1 MHGEAMEEFQKFFD
15 QHLVPLGGGKVLDI
29 GSYDVNGTYAGW
41 FIDREI
47 WNYRGCDIEAGPNV
61 DIVLPSLYDWKDVLP
76 DNEADVVISGQV
88 LEHVPKPWR
97 WFPELVRIL
106 KPGGL
111 LYVAAPNTWEYH
123 PYPVDCWRVWPDG
136 LRALFD
142 EFGIDPLNAYF
153 RGNDTIGIGIK
164 QR

>member
-15 QHLVPLGGGKVLDI
+15 AHLADHAGGLVVDV
-29 GSYDVNGTYAGW
+29 GSCDVNGTYAGW
-41 FIDREI
+41 FTDEKWR
-47 WNYRGCDIEAGPNV
+47 YLGCDIEAGPNV
-61 DIVLPSLYDWKDVLP
+61 ELVLPSLYDWSSELADSI
-76 DNEADVVISGQV
+76 ADVVISGQV

-123 PYPVDCWRVWPDG
+123 PCPLDCWRVWPDG
-136 LRALFD
+136 LKALFEENGVEPINVYYRD
-142 EFGIDPLNAYF
+142 A
-153 RGNDTIGIGIK
+153 DTVGIGVK
-164 QR
+164 QH